1 MRKDAFK
8 GLTAALICSV
18 FMVLS
23 LRPAA
28 ATAEIK
34 LGILPRLS
42 AMEMNAMFSSL
53 ADYLSREVGEKV
65 TLVIPKDFDAYKDMI
80 KSDHV
85 DLGFANPLVYV
96 QLKKDK
102 NLEPIAL
109 AAEPKWGTRFR
120 GIVIVRKDGAID
132 TLQGLKGKK
141 LIFVDKSSAVYLTGM
156 LLLSKTG
163 LDLAK
168 DFTMLPFAKKVDNV
182 TMAVFNKAADAGV
195 IREDDLD
202 KMKDKVDIS
211 QLRIIGYTE
220 YVPNWPVFSLPKAD
234 KGNIAKIKDSL
245 LKLKPN
251 GAKSE
256 EILGP
261 AKLTGFTSTSDKD
274 FEQLRQAA
282 KLAETM

>member
-1 MRKDAFK
+1 MREKTLQ
-8 GLTAALICSV
+8 GLTAALIFSFFIC
-18 FMVLS
+18 LS
-23 LRPAA
+23 LTPAA

-42 AMEMNAMFSSL
+42 AMEMNTMFSPL
-53 ADYLSREVGEKV
+53 ADHLSKEVGEKV
-65 TLVIPKDFDAYKDMI
+65 TLVIPKDFDAFKDMI
-80 KSDHV
+80 KSEQV

-120 GIVIVRKDGAID
+120 GIVIVRKDGGID
-132 TLQGLKGKK
+132 KLQGLKGKK

-156 LLLSKTG
+156 LLLSKAG
-163 LDLAK
+163 FDLSR

-182 TMAVFNKAADAGV
+182 TMAVFNKAADGGV

-202 KMKDKVDIS
+202 KMKDKVDVS
-211 QLRIIGYTE
+211 QLKIIGYTE

-234 KGNIAKIKDSL
+234 NAGITKIKAAL

-261 AKLTGFTSTSDKD
+261 AKLTGFTSVSDRD